1 MLRGFIEN
9 NSGATAIEYAL
20 IAGFLS
26 IVIIPSVVVLRVQL
40 SESYERVAAILQ

>member
-1 MLRGFIEN
+1 MLSGFIEN
-9 NSGATAIEYAL
+9 NSGATTIEYAL

-40 SESYERVAAILQ
+40 IESFERVAAILQ